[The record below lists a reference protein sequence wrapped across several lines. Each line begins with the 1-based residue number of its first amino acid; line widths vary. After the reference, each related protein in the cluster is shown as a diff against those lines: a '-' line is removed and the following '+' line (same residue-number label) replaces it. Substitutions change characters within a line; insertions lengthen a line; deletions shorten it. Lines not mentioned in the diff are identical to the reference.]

1 MEGWIFSGVIC
12 GLCALVV
19 ICIGISQLVSKEP
32 VGFYTGGEKP
42 LRASQLSDV
51 KAWNRKHGWMW
62 IIYGVCTVLAWLCG
76 MMIGDSIVAC
86 VPFVIGFLGPLVF
99 MVL

>member
-1 MEGWIFSGVIC
+1 MVFIR
-12 GLCALVV
+12 
-19 ICIGISQLVSKEP
+19 
-32 VGFYTGGEKP
+32 GEKP

-51 KAWNRKHGWMW
+51 KVWNRKHGWMR

-99 MVL
+99 MVLYHRRLVKRYVIHLDA